1 MMVDDPPLEV
11 VVAVRMAEFFFS
23 AHNELRCHP
32 ASSRIR
38 AMVGDETVVD
48 TTRALLV
55 WEPRRIVPSYA
66 VPVEDVRAAVIPA
79 AAPEAVENPRPMGDG
94 PPVLDPRN
102 PFAVHSCPGE
112 SRTIQAATR
121 ELRAAGF
128 SPSDGD
134 LSGYIVLDWA
144 AFDRWMDEDEDLVA
158 HPRDPFKR
166 IDTRRSSRHVVV
178 EIDGQQVAE
187 SRRPTL
193 LFETYL
199 PTRYYLPAQDVD
211 EKLLSPTDSR
221 TACAYKG
228 VAEYWA
234 AAGDT
239 ELRDVAWTYRHPLHD
254 AVPVQDMIAFFNE
267 RVDIT
272 VDGQPQQRPRTPWS

>member
-1 MMVDDPPLEV
+1 M
-11 VVAVRMAEFFFS
+11 AVRMAEFFFS

-32 ASSRIR
+32 TASRIR
-38 AMVGDETVVD
+38 AMVGAETVVD

-66 VPVEDVRAAVIPA
+66 VPIEDVKAALTPA
-79 AAPEAVENPRPMGDG
+79 AAPEAEEKPRPFGDG
-94 PPVLDPRN
+94 PPVLTPST

-112 SRTIQAATR
+112 TRTIQASTR
-121 ELRAAGF
+121 ELGAAGF
-128 SPSDGD
+128 SPSDPD
-134 LSGYIVLDWA
+134 LAGYLVLDWA
-144 AFDRWMDEDEDLVA
+144 AFDRWMDEDEDLFA

-166 IDTRRSSRHVVV
+166 IDTRGSSRHIVI
-178 EIDGQQVAE
+178 EIGGKTAAE

-199 PTRYYLPAQDVD
+199 PTRYYLPVQDVD
-211 EKLLSPTDSR
+211 LNLLSSTDTR

-254 AVPVQDMIAFFNE
+254 AAPVTDMIAFFNE
-267 RVDIT
+267 RVDVT
-272 VDGQPQQRPRTPWS
+272 VDGQLQQRPRTPWS

>member
-1 MMVDDPPLEV
+1 
-11 VVAVRMAEFFFS
+11 MAEFFFS

-32 ASSRIR
+32 SASRIR
-38 AMVGDETVVD
+38 AMVGAETVVD

-66 VPVEDVRAAVIPA
+66 VPIEDVKAAVVPT
-79 AAPEAVENPRPMGDG
+79 AAPEAAENPHALGDG
-94 PPVLDPRN
+94 PPVLDPST
-102 PFAVHSCPGE
+102 PFTVHSCPGE
-112 SRTIQAATR
+112 TRTIQASTR
-121 ELRAAGF
+121 ALGAAAF

-134 LSGYIVLDWA
+134 LAGYILLDWA
-144 AFDRWMDEDEDLVA
+144 AFDRWMDEDEDLLA

-166 IDTRRSSRHVVV
+166 IDTRRSSRHIVI
-178 EIDGQQVAE
+178 EIGGQPVAE
-187 SRRPTL
+187 SRGPVL

-199 PTRYYLPAQDVD
+199 PTRYYLPAKDVNTN
-211 EKLLSPTDSR
+211 LLSPTDTR

-239 ELRDVAWTYRHPLHD
+239 ELHDVAWTYRHPLHD
-254 AVPVQDMIAFFNE
+254 AAPVQDMIAFFNE
-267 RVDIT
+267 RVDVT
-272 VDGQPQQRPRTPWS
+272 VDGQLQQRPRTPWS